1 MVTRKYHL
9 STVIPV
15 AMEQYTD
22 EELLQLLMQN
32 NEAAFRQLYKRYW
45 KKLLTKAYVQLQSH
59 ADAEELVQDV
69 FVNIWHRRQSLQIKY
84 SFHTYISAVTRYKI
98 FERIAANKKLPV
110 TEDAADCIVSD
121 YSTQLWLDGEALKAE
136 IESVIG
142 TLPEKCQLVFRLS
155 REQGLTEKQIAHT
168 LQISH
173 KTVESHM
180 SKALRILRG
189 AVSHL
194 RCLFYSL

>member
-1 MVTRKYHL
+1 
-9 STVIPV
+9 
-15 AMEQYTD
+15 MEKYTD

-32 NEAAFRQLYKRYW
+32 DEPAFRQLYKRYW
-45 KKLLTKAYVQLQSH
+45 KKLLTKAYTQLQSH

-69 FVNIWHRRQSLQIKY
+69 FINIWHRRHSLQIKY
-84 SFHTYISAVTRYKI
+84 SFHTYIAAVTRYKI
-98 FERIAANKKLPV
+98 FEKLAGKKRLPV
-110 TEDAADCIVSD
+110 TEDAADCIVAD
-121 YSTQLWLDGEALKAE
+121 RSTELWLDGESLKAE
-136 IESVIG
+136 IESVVG

-189 AVSHL
+189 AVGHL
-194 RCLFYSL
+194 RCLFCSL